1 MVLGLKQVLYIVG
14 VVLLVSIALVI
25 ADWLSPPTLRQVAQA
40 YRTFV
45 TIFLGI
51 FIEALPFLLL
61 GTVASGL
68 VEEFL
73 SREGLERWVPHSRL
87 GGALTGAL
95 LGLAFPVCECGVV
108 PLTRRLFRKGLP
120 LSVGVAFLLA
130 APVINPVVIASTY
143 AAFGWGPLLLGRI
156 LFTLLI
162 ALAVGLIFGLAPH
175 PLRLLRFS
183 AWPAE
188 SGGDGSTHLP
198 GKLSEA
204 GELADVGST
213 HLPGKPSEA
222 GELTHPERLTQRS
235 RRRFGLFAGR
245 RVQVAAARPASLSM
259 RLTRALAVAGEEF
272 FEMGR
277 YLVLGSLLAA
287 GMQTVVPQSALL
299 AIGGGALSSVLAMLT
314 LAFVLSVCS
323 TVDAFVALA
332 FVNTFT
338 TGSILGFLVFGPM
351 VDVKSVL
358 MFLGVFQR
366 RVALYLVLLPL
377 MMALLMGVYLNLNV
391 GW

>member
-1 MVLGLKQVLYIVG
+1 MLRSKQRLY
-14 VVLLVSIALVI
+14 VVIGLLVLTTMSLLVLRLSQRAVRDI
-25 ADWLSPPTLRQVAQA
+25 ADG
-40 YRTFV
+40 YRTLV

-61 GTVASGL
+61 GTLASGL

-73 SREGLERWVPHSRL
+73 SREALGRLVPRNRL
-87 GGALTGAL
+87 GSTLTGAL
-95 LGLAFPVCECGVV
+95 MGLAFPVCECGVV

-120 LSVGVAFLLA
+120 LPMGVAFLLA

-143 AAFGWGPLLLGRI
+143 AAFGWGPVLLGRVA
-156 LFTLLI
+156 FTLLI
-162 ALAVGLIFGLAPH
+162 AMTVGLIFGLAPH
-175 PLRLLRFS
+175 PRRLLRFS
-183 AWPAE
+183 AWPVVV
-188 SGGDGSTHLP
+188 GGGGST
-198 GKLSEA
+198 
-204 GELADVGST
+204 ELTKVGLMELTKVGSMELTKVGST
-213 HLPGKPSEA
+213 EPTKVGSAQLAETGAKPPGEA
-222 GELTHPERLTQRS
+222 TSRSALSVRLN
-235 RRRFGLFAGR
+235 
-245 RVQVAAARPASLSM
+245 
-259 RLTRALAVAGEEF
+259 RALIVAGDEF

-299 AIGGGALSSVLAMLT
+299 AIGRGALSSVLAMLA

-351 VDVKSVL
+351 VDIKSVL
-358 MFLGVFQR
+358 MFLSVFRR
-366 RVALYLVLLPL
+366 RVVLYLVLLPF
-377 MMALLMGVYLNLNV
+377 MMSLFIAVYLNLNA